1 MQIIKKNLVP
11 DKLSL
16 EGKVVQRA
24 ECRPINDKTYMTL
37 KKDSIRRAI
46 QPKKTTITLKAP
58 VNAYKPV
65 ANHVAN
71 VSFYLPTALSH
82 SEVF

>member
-1 MQIIKKNLVP
+1 MYENSVP

-37 KKDSIRRAI
+37 IYGIMGLWDYGIKWDIGKS
-46 QPKKTTITLKAP
+46 
-58 VNAYKPV
+58 
-65 ANHVAN
+65 
-71 VSFYLPTALSH
+71 
-82 SEVF
+82 